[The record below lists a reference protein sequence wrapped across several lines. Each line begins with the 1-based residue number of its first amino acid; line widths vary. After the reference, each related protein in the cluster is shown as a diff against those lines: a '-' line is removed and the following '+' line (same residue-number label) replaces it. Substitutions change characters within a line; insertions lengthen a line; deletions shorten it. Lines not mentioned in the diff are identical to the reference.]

1 MRSWW
6 WWMRGEGGGLWL
18 CRCILVGWRGG
29 GFVDFDFVVVGLGV
43 GMERLGLPRIG
54 RGGL

>member
-1 MRSWW
+1 
-6 WWMRGEGGGLWL
+6 MRGEGGGLWL

-29 GFVDFDFVVVGLGV
+29 GFVDFDFDVGLGG
-43 GMERLGLPRIG
+43 GMERLGLLRIG

>member
-1 MRSWW
+1 
-6 WWMRGEGGGLWL
+6 MRGEGGGLWL

-29 GFVDFDFVVVGLGV
+29 GFVDFDFVVLEG
-43 GMERLGLPRIG
+43 GMERLGLLRIG

>member
-1 MRSWW
+1 
-6 WWMRGEGGGLWL
+6 MRGEGGGLWL

-29 GFVDFDFVVVGLGV
+29 GFVDFDFDFVVGLG
-43 GMERLGLPRIG
+43 GGTERLGLPRIE

>member
-1 MRSWW
+1 
-6 WWMRGEGGGLWL
+6 MRGEGGGLWL

-29 GFVDFDFVVVGLGV
+29 GFVDFDFVVVLG
-43 GMERLGLPRIG
+43 GEMERLGLLRIE

>member
-1 MRSWW
+1 
-6 WWMRGEGGGLWL
+6 MRGEGGGLWL

-29 GFVDFDFVVVGLGV
+29 GSVVDFVDFVGVLGG
-43 GMERLGLPRIG
+43 GMERPGLPRIG

>member
-1 MRSWW
+1 
-6 WWMRGEGGGLWL
+6 MRGEGGGLWL

-29 GFVDFDFVVVGLGV
+29 GFVDFDFDFGLGG

>member
-1 MRSWW
+1 
-6 WWMRGEGGGLWL
+6 MRGEGGGLWL

-29 GFVDFDFVVVGLGV
+29 GFVDSVDFVVGRGG

>member
-1 MRSWW
+1 
-6 WWMRGEGGGLWL
+6 MRGEGGGLLL

-29 GFVDFDFVVVGLGV
+29 GFVDFDFVVVLGG

-54 RGGL
+54 LGGL

>member
-1 MRSWW
+1 M
-6 WWMRGEGGGLWL
+6 MRGEGGGLWL

-29 GFVDFDFVVVGLGV
+29 GFVDFDFVVGLGG

>member
-1 MRSWW
+1 
-6 WWMRGEGGGLWL
+6 MRGEGGGLWL

-29 GFVDFDFVVVGLGV
+29 GFVDFDFVVGRGG
-43 GMERLGLPRIG
+43 GMERLELLRIE

>member
-1 MRSWW
+1 
-6 WWMRGEGGGLWL
+6 MRGEGGGLWL

-29 GFVDFDFVVVGLGV
+29 GFVDFGFVGVLGG